1 MTSVYMCIHVSTGYK
16 NVRLTEEAYRSLE
29 RRKREGESFS
39 ETVERL
45 TRERP
50 ISDLAG
56 VFTDAE
62 VEEIRAER
70 DRSYDE
76 YAEERRE
83 DRK

>member
-1 MTSVYMCIHVSTGYK
+1 MSTGYK

-45 TRERP
+45 ARERP

-76 YAEERRE
+76 YAERRRE
-83 DRK
+83 ERE